1 MKTADISTHHRVA
14 YMMSSEGLDKKSF
27 ARNGALSTQQHNKNQ
42 KNRLACMFGED
53 SKDYPYVQK

>member
-14 YMMSSEGLDKKSF
+14 YTMSSESFDKTTF
-27 ARNGALSTQQHNKNQ
+27 AHNGALSTQQHNNKQ
-42 KNRLACMFGED
+42 KNRLACMFGEE